1 MSEIV
6 IIYPESEKIIMK
18 SKKIA
23 ATLTALVLLIPSLVS
38 CGGDAAETS
47 SLPESTAP
55 LTEPVTTGTETD
67 PVTEPETTEEPEEI
81 KRIYINELMADNE
94 DFYLGC
100 MDDWAELYND
110 EDEDVTLDSFYLRRG
125 SEDDEK
131 LPLDGMTVPAK
142 GYLVIKL
149 DEESPFRLPK
159 EGGMLVLRY
168 KKETVDFMEY
178 DGTVGTSSWSHDGK
192 CDTPTP
198 GFPNTVSGAEEYR
211 GTLVLPGLYISEV
224 MTSNK
229 KYAPYEGKYYDIL
242 ELCNNGDATVRLS
255 GFYLSD
261 KRSDPKRYKLPDTE
275 LPAGGYCVI
284 YCSGLDAEGHAP
296 FKISSDG
303 EELFLSDGNGLIDY
317 MRVPG
322 DVKQNESYG
331 RNGTSLVY
339 MDKPTPGK
347 ENAEGYTAA
356 LAAPT
361 ASLPSGSYDHTVVVS
376 LSGEGQIYYTLDG
389 TEPDAN
395 STLYEAPIGVDGIVS
410 VRAVCKSG
418 GRTSALSSF
427 FYLVG
432 VEHVHPVVNV
442 AIKEEYLTGEQGVLV
457 NIKKEYEHEAYVTM
471 MDGGVELFSAPCGFK
486 LHGNDSK
493 EGAKQNFQLRFRS
506 KYGLGTLDYPLF
518 EDRDYTKFNSLILHG
533 GSEDYKFAG
542 LRDELCTRLVDGT
555 TALNV
560 QACRPVVFYL
570 NGEYRG
576 IYWIR
581 ERIDAQYCAN
591 RLGVSKDSINL
602 LHTYGTVSDG
612 DNESYLA
619 LLKFCEK
626 NDLRNEDNYKYVMDK
641 IDAESLMDWY
651 ICRAYFADMDLANV
665 KFYQSTE
672 DDGKWHWC
680 FFDLDWSFYHN
691 RLDTIKRVMPN
702 NGCHT
707 MIRALLRNP
716 DFEDRFIRRC
726 AYILQNVLTE
736 ERVLGTLQLFMDQ
749 MEPELEA
756 NHKKYRLSL
765 KTRENHINMI
775 KDFVR
780 DGLRQRNMMTGIKDY
795 FGLDDGQMEKY
806 FGSAQP

>member
-1 MSEIV
+1 
-6 IIYPESEKIIMK
+6 MK

-23 ATLTALVLLIPSLVS
+23 ATLTALALLIPALVS
-38 CGGDAAETS
+38 CGGDAAETL

-81 KRIYINELMADNE
+81 KRIYINELMADNTS
-94 DFYLGC
+94 FCFSC
-100 MDDWAELYND
+100 MDDWVELYND
-110 EDEDVTLDSFYLRRG
+110 EEEDAVLDSFYLRKG
-125 SEDDEK
+125 SDDDK
-131 LPLDGMTVPAK
+131 RILLDGMTVTAK
-142 GYLVIKL
+142 GYLVVKL
-149 DEESPFRLPK
+149 DGQSAFRLPK
-159 EGGMLVLRY
+159 EGATVVLRY
-168 KKETVDFMEY
+168 KKETVDFIEY
-178 DGTVGTSSWSHDGK
+178 DGTIGGRTASHDGV
-192 CDTPTP
+192 CEFETP
-198 GFPNTVSGAEEYR
+198 GFANTASGYEQYKNSL
-211 GTLVLPGLYISEV
+211 TLPAVYISEA
-224 MTSNK
+224 MSSNK
-229 KYAPYEGKYYDIL
+229 KYLPSQGKYYDLI
-242 ELCNNGDATVRLS
+242 ELHNSGAEAVTLS
-255 GFYLSD
+255 GLYLSD
-261 KRSDPKRYKLPDTE
+261 DVSDTKKYRLPDE
-275 LPAGGYCVI
+275 DLPAGGYCVI
-284 YCSGLDAEGHAP
+284 YCSGLSGKWHAP
-296 FKISSDG
+296 FKISSGG
-303 EELFLSDGNGLIDY
+303 EELYLSDENGVIDY
-317 MRVPG
+317 IRVPG
-322 DVKQNESYG
+322 DLKQNESYG

-347 ENAEGYTAA
+347 ENLPGYDNA

-361 ASLPSGSYDHTVVVS
+361 ASIPSGSYNSVLVVS
-376 LSGEGQIYYTLDG
+376 LYGEGQIYYTLDG
-389 TEPDAN
+389 TEPDE
-395 STLYEAPIGVDGIVS
+395 SSKPYKGPIGVDHMASI
-410 VRAVCKSG
+410 RAVCKKD
-418 GRTSALSSF
+418 GRTSAQASF
-427 FYLVG
+427 FYLVN
-432 VEHVHPVVNV
+432 VEHTHPVVNV

-591 RLGVSKDSINL
+591 RLGVSKESINL

-795 FGLDDGQMEKY
+795 FGLDDGQMEEY